1 MRKDKARAAMSCC
14 AAVLVA
20 AAFVAGGCGSSDD
33 SSSTS
38 GSATGSGDTGST
50 TTDKPVKV
58 AVLVQSLTSYTG
70 PLAKG
75 AAAEGKK
82 DGATL
87 ETFSANDDPAL
98 QLRQCQD
105 AIASGKFEGM
115 LLNAVDNVAILP
127 CIKQA
132 ASEGMKVVNAGQ
144 VIGPD
149 YLSTEIQVPELSGQ
163 VIVPHKNDVAVT
175 DALVDEA
182 CKGHEPCKVAWLAAE
197 PAYTY
202 SAKKLEGAK
211 KEFKASGQ
219 ELVATARV
227 GFDNPDGAL
236 NAVRNIMQ
244 AHPDVNVIV
253 GDDDSSLQGVVRL
266 KKQGDLPEDVAL
278 IGDGGN
284 AAALQSIKDG
294 DQFGTVY
301 NGPYTIGEEAMR
313 LLVDQLRGKEVPNNN
328 INAFDVFTPKGG
340 KVDQANV
347 DQAKA
352 EW

>member
-1 MRKDKARAAMSCC
+1 MRRDKARAAMSCC
-14 AAVLVA
+14 VTALVA
-20 AAFVAGGCGSSDD
+20 AALVAGGCGSSDD
-33 SSSTS
+33 SSTS
-38 GSATGSGDTGST
+38 GATGGSGDTGT

-75 AAAEGKK
+75 AEAEGKK

-87 ETFSANDDPAL
+87 ETFSANDDPSL

-105 AIASGKFEGM
+105 AIASGNFEGI

-149 YLSTEIQVPELSGQ
+149 YLSTEIQVPELTGQ
-163 VIVPHKNDVAVT
+163 VIVPHKTDVAVT
-175 DALVDEA
+175 DTLVDEA
-182 CKGHEPCKVAWLAAE
+182 CEGHDPCKVAWLAAE

-211 KEFKASGQ
+211 AEFKESGQ
-219 ELVATARV
+219 QLVATAKV
-227 GFDNPDGAL
+227 GFDNPDGAM
-236 NAVRNIMQ
+236 NAVRNIIQ

-253 GDDDSSLQGVVRL
+253 GDDDASLQGVVRL
-266 KKQGDLPEDVAL
+266 KKEGELPEGVAL
-278 IGDGGN
+278 IGDGGS
-284 AAALQSIKDG
+284 ARALESIREG
-294 DQFGTVY
+294 HQFGTVY
-301 NGPYTIGEEAMR
+301 NGPYTIGETAMR
-313 LLVDQLRGKEVPNNN
+313 MLVDELRGTEVENNN